1 VDLKA
6 RLARLDHL
14 TRRPASSSSP
24 ARADAA
30 PADREKAVLG
40 GLLGLSP
47 LATAAGEVWAR
58 DDHEPAPV
66 RAPGRLPDVAGILP
80 AGLPAD
86 LSLGEILFL
95 DTETTGLAGGTGS
108 LAFLV
113 GLGWWEAGSFT
124 VRQVFL
130 AGPGRE
136 APLLAAIAETSSRF
150 RVVVT
155 YNGGSFDLP
164 LLRTRA
170 LLARRDD
177 PCAGLVSWD
186 LLTAVRRLWGR
197 RLRDCRQQTA
207 EAAICGLTRAE
218 GDIDGA
224 LIPQT
229 YFRYLQEGEAGLLP
243 NVLRHN
249 RRDLCGMAHLLG
261 EVIGAATALTPAP
274 AARDPW
280 PGCWQDAWARGRV
293 CERRR
298 LDTDA
303 AAWLARAVDE
313 AGIGAAFGPLA
324 PAHLGDVPL
333 VFLLD
338 AVRVLKRA
346 AAWGQIAA
354 VLEAGLALHPQDP
367 RLHREAAILYEHRL
381 DDVGR
386 ALRHAEILGDPRRLA
401 RLRSRRATS

>member
-6 RLARLDHL
+6 RLARLDQL
-14 TRRPASSSSP
+14 TRKPAAPSSP
-24 ARADAA
+24 AGAGRDSAVPH
-30 PADREKAVLG
+30 PA
-40 GLLGLSP
+40 LGLSP
-47 LATAAGEVWAR
+47 LPTAAGDAWAR
-58 DDHEPAPV
+58 DDREPVPPCASGP
-66 RAPGRLPDVAGILP
+66 LPDVAGILP

-86 LSLGEILFL
+86 LAPEEILCL

-124 VRQVFL
+124 VRQLFL
-130 AGPGRE
+130 GGPGRE
-136 APLLAAIAETSSRF
+136 APLLAAIAEASSRF

-155 YNGGSFDLP
+155 YNGASFDLP

-177 PCAGLVSWD
+177 PCGGLVSWD

-197 RLRDCRQQTA
+197 RLSDCRQQSA
-207 EAAICGLTRAE
+207 EAAICGLARGE
-218 GDIDGA
+218 DDIDGA

-229 YFRYLQEGEAGLLP
+229 YFRYLQDGDVGLLP

-249 RRDLCGMAHLLG
+249 RRDVCGMGHLLG
-261 EVIGAATALTPAP
+261 EILAAATTVAPAP
-274 AARDPW
+274 PVRDAW
-280 PGCWQDAWARGRV
+280 PGCWQDAWSRGRV

-298 LDTDA
+298 LDADA
-303 AAWLARAVDE
+303 ATWLERALDD
-313 AGIGAAFGPLA
+313 AGVGVLA

-338 AVRVLKRA
+338 AVRILKRA
-346 AAWGQIAA
+346 ASWVRIEQL
-354 VLEAGLALHPQDP
+354 LETGLICHPQEP

-381 DDVGR
+381 RDPER
-386 ALRHAEILGDPRRLA
+386 ALRHAAVLGDQRRLA
-401 RLRSRRATS
+401 RLRSRYGNR

>member
-1 VDLKA
+1 MDLKA
-6 RLARLDHL
+6 RLAQLDQL
-14 TRRPASSSSP
+14 TRKPVTTSSS
-24 ARADAA
+24 A
-30 PADREKAVLG
+30 PTTAGVMPSGREDAVLSTV
-40 GLLGLSP
+40 LGLSS
-47 LATAAGEVWAR
+47 LTTAAGDVWAR
-58 DDHEPAPV
+58 DDRESVPV
-66 RAPGRLPDVAGILP
+66 PVCASGRLPDVMGILP
-80 AGLPAD
+80 AGLPTD
-86 LSLGEILFL
+86 LAPDEILFL

-124 VRQVFL
+124 VRQLFL

-136 APLLAAIAETSSRF
+136 APMLAAIAEVSSRF
-150 RVVVT
+150 RVVAT

-207 EAAICGLTRAE
+207 EAAICGLVRAE

-229 YFRYLQEGEAGLLP
+229 YFRYLQEGDVGLLP
-243 NVLRHN
+243 NVMRHN
-249 RRDLCGMAHLLG
+249 RRDLCGMGHLLG
-261 EVIGAATALTPAP
+261 EVMVAAAAMTPAP
-274 AARDPW
+274 AALDPW

-303 AAWLARAVDE
+303 AAWLARAVDD
-313 AGIGAAFGPLA
+313 AVVGTLA
-324 PAHLGDVPL
+324 PGHFGEIPL

-338 AVRVLKRA
+338 AVRMLKRA
-346 AAWGQIAA
+346 AQWRRVAA
-354 VLEAGLALHPQDP
+354 VLDAGLALHPREP

-381 DDVGR
+381 DDLVR
-386 ALRHAEILGDPRRLA
+386 ALRHAEILGDAHRLA
-401 RLRSRRATS
+401 RLRSRRATP

>member
-1 VDLKA
+1 MDLKA
-6 RLARLDHL
+6 RLARLDQL
-14 TRRPASSSSP
+14 TRKPASSASASP
-24 ARADAA
+24 PAAAAVDLGAR
-30 PADREKAVLG
+30 
-40 GLLGLSP
+40 LGLSP
-47 LATAAGEVWAR
+47 MPTAAGDAWAR
-58 DDHEPAPV
+58 DDREPVPV
-66 RAPGRLPDVAGILP
+66 CAPGPLPDVAGILP

-86 LSLGEILFL
+86 LAPHEILLL

-136 APLLAAIAETSSRF
+136 APLLAAIAEVSSRF

-155 YNGGSFDLP
+155 YNGASFDLP

-197 RLRDCRQQTA
+197 RLPDCRQQTA
-207 EAAICGLTRAE
+207 EAAVCGLARGD

-229 YFRYLQEGEAGLLP
+229 YFRYLQEGETALLP

-249 RRDLCGMAHLLG
+249 RRDLCGMGHLLA
-261 EVIGAATALTPAP
+261 EVVAAAATLTPAP
-274 AARDPW
+274 APRETW

-298 LDTDA
+298 LDGEA
-303 AAWLARAVDE
+303 AAWFSRAADD
-313 AGIGAAFGPLA
+313 AGLGVLA
-324 PAHLGDVPL
+324 PGHLADVPL
-333 VFLLD
+333 AFLLD

-346 AAWGQIAA
+346 AAWERVARL
-354 VLEAGLALHPQDP
+354 LETGLALHPEEP

-381 DDVGR
+381 DDLAR
-386 ALRHAEILGDPRRLA
+386 ALRHAEILGEPRRVA
-401 RLRSRRATS
+401 RLRSRREGS